1 MPPKKN
7 EDANGATEALLD
19 SLLGKLRVVAL
30 PGEDHDA
37 TLARL
42 IGAQA
47 TLWRL
52 VGHPESGETRLLAVE
67 HLGPDHTSFA
77 TGGQYAVRWVEAEGG
92 TVRKVEDIQELG
104 PEAKPTLSM
113 AWHVASD
120 HLTDRIE
127 RWLKPEAYR

>member
-1 MPPKKN
+1 MPPKPQKN
-7 EDANGATEALLD
+7 EDANGATEALL
-19 SLLGKLRVVAL
+19 GKLRLAAL

-42 IGAQA
+42 IGAQD
-47 TLWRL
+47 TLQRL
-52 VGHPESGETRLLAVE
+52 VGSGETRILAVE
-67 HLGPDHTSFA
+67 HLGPEHTSFA

-104 PEAKPTLSM
+104 PESKPTLSM

-120 HLTDRIE
+120 HLTDRID